1 MDTLSTYHYP
11 FRTAAIVIGGL
22 LVAAQSFAAE
32 EKERSYFVEFKGGA
46 EYDSVVSIDELDQSQ
61 DEGDSALLFD
71 ASAGLTQPFGDDVE
85 LDLNYRYSVLDY
97 SEISEADQRSHILS
111 GDLKKDI
118 GGADIGVT
126 AFYIDSTLEND
137 GFLELARFSPYVSGF
152 VKKGWFSRAAFVYSD
167 KTNALNSE
175 RDATAAIGE
184 VDLYHF
190 PAGKPW
196 YFNIGYRYRDE
207 DASAARFD
215 YSANTFKARW
225 VQRSELWG
233 KEARY
238 ELSFRHIDRNYS
250 SITPSIGAER
260 RDRRNRTQA
269 KLELLLTQSLAL
281 ELFYTYSDWDSN
293 LESVDFA
300 QNVGGFRLRYR
311 WESL

>member
-1 MDTLSTYHYP
+1 VGTLWLYSYQ
-11 FRTAAIVIGGL
+11 FRSAASVIGL
-22 LVAAQSFAAE
+22 FLFAAHSLATE
-32 EKERSYFVEFKGGA
+32 DRERSYFFEFKGGA
-46 EYDSVVSIDELDQSQ
+46 EYDSVVSIDELDLSE
-61 DEGDSALLFD
+61 DEGDGALLFD
-71 ASAGLTQPFGDDVE
+71 ASAGFKQPFGDDVE
-85 LDLNYRYSVLDY
+85 LDLNYRYSALDY
-97 SEISEADQRSHILS
+97 NDISEADQRSHILS

-126 AFYIDSTLEND
+126 AFYIDSTLDND
-137 GFLELARFSPYVSGF
+137 GFLELTRFSPYISGF

-167 KTNALNSE
+167 KTNALNPE

-190 PAGKPW
+190 PAGKSW
-196 YFNIGYRYRDE
+196 YFNIGYKYRDE

-215 YSANTFKARW
+215 YAANTFKARW
-225 VQRSELWG
+225 VQRAELWDRD
-233 KEARY
+233 ARF
-238 ELSFRHIDRNYS
+238 ELSFRHIDRDYS
-250 SITPSIGAER
+250 SITPSIGGER

-269 KLELLLTQSLAL
+269 KLELLLTQRVAL

-311 WESL
+311 WES